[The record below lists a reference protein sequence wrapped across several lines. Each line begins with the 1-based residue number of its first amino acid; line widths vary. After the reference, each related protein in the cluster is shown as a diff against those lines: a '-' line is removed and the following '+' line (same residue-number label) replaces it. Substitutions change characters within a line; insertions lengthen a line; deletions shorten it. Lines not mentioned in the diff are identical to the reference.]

1 MIRKIFS
8 VENSEITGRIFG
20 TFDSNAAKIEEA
32 FGVRIFNRSA
42 DADGMSSDGILIEGE
57 SESVE
62 KAYAVIS
69 YLYGIARRTDIP
81 EQSVD
86 YAISMIGNG
95 KSEELE
101 QLDGDTVAVTLKG
114 KPIKPKTVGQKRYTD
129 KIKNSTIVFGIG
141 PAGTGRFRGLFSHVP
156 RSKRE
161 NVSASC
167 PEIFRVK

>member
-32 FGVRIFNRSA
+32 FGVRIFNRSG
-42 DADGMSSDGILIEGE
+42 DSDGAPSDGILIEGE
-57 SESVE
+57 SEAVG

-69 YLYGIARRTDIP
+69 YLYGIARRTDTP

-86 YAISMIGNG
+86 YAISMIGSG

-101 QLDGDTVAVTLKG
+101 QLDGDSHA
-114 KPIKPKTVGQKRYTD
+114 QRQAD
-129 KIKNSTIVFGIG
+129 KAEN
-141 PAGTGRFRGLFSHVP
+141 GRTKEVYR
-156 RSKRE
+156 
-161 NVSASC
+161 
-167 PEIFRVK
+167 